1 MPVDALIQ
9 LQASVTKTA
18 TFNGA
23 ALILPGGTPRRGMV
37 CRVIYSAA
45 TQASGSGVWT
55 FSVDV
60 CYDGVP
66 TTWRSDF
73 VGDPPITLTTTA
85 QQGELFIPFSI
96 SPTVVA
102 GVITAPQIRLTA
114 TLSGSPVTPTIT
126 YQGDLS
132 LTRP

>member
-1 MPVDALIQ
+1 MPTDALIA

-23 ALILPGGTPRRGMV
+23 ALILPGGTPRRGMKA
-37 CRVIYSAA
+37 RILYSAA
-45 TQASGSGVWT
+45 TNASGSNSVT

-66 TTWRSDF
+66 TTWFSDF
-73 VGDPPITLTTTA
+73 VAPTINLSTTA
-85 QQGELFIPFSI
+85 QSGEIYIPFDI
-96 SPTVVA
+96 SPTVVS

-114 TLSGSPVTPTIT
+114 TFAGAGSTPTIT
-126 YQGDLS
+126 YAGDLT